1 MNKYQMESK
10 LKLVLNALDVV
21 EDELKDNKQSIMDCV
36 KVMNEVRTRVQSYLA
51 EHGLLDNDE
60 TTND

>member
-1 MNKYQMESK
+1 MESK